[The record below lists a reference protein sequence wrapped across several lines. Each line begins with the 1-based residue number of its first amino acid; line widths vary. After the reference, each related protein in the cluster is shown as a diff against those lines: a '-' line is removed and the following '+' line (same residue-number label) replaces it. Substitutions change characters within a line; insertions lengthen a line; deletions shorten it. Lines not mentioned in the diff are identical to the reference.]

1 MRISDWSSDVCS
13 SDLRKVG
20 NADVVEQTAI
30 AGVLTAGIL
39 GDAAQA
45 GEAARHIATRLDALA
60 PDHEKGWQG
69 SALSEGGLSFTRI
82 LRGVTEQRVIDGP
95 LIRSSEARRLDEMAA
110 ELRDAY
116 THHAELTAKDNTDR
130 TAGPIGLVTAVFKL
144 DRKGANLASQK

>member
-1 MRISDWSSDVCS
+1 MEPLI
-13 SDLRKVG
+13 RKVG

-45 GEAARHIATRLDALA
+45 GEAARHIATRPDALA

-95 LIRSSEARRLDEMAA
+95 LLRSSDARRLPEMDE
-110 ELRDAY
+110 
-116 THHAELTAKDNTDR
+116 
-130 TAGPIGLVTAVFKL
+130 IG
-144 DRKGANLASQK
+144 